1 VGLYLRTVQ
10 DVVYHMFL
18 QVSAWP
24 YFPRGVKTLRIL
36 KNNKR
41 IHYFDDLSVH
51 KYEIV
56 RKNFWERN
64 QQNQARV
71 QGS

>member
-1 VGLYLRTVQ
+1 MGQYLRTVQ

-36 KNNKR
+36 HNKSNKEAEFMNN
-41 IHYFDDLSVH
+41 YVEVSWH
-51 KYEIV
+51 KLESS
-56 RKNFWERN
+56 ET
-64 QQNQARV
+64 
-71 QGS
+71 